1 MKVFFK
7 KHVKDIV
14 YIFMFLILFV
24 LCITLFVTK
33 DDGNN
38 GQWREAY
45 SYTTCSVGGSTT
57 THFVVS
63 EEEWENV
70 KDLGYDDEYDFIHVP
85 KQIFVKIEGNTYYA
99 KYVGWNGYTREF
111 SGDIRYLSSVVWK

>member
-7 KHVKDIV
+7 NHVKDIV
-14 YIFMFLILFV
+14 YILMLLILFS

-33 DDGNN
+33 EDGNN

-45 SYTTCSVGGSTT
+45 SYSTCNVGGSIT
-57 THFVVS
+57 THFTVS
-63 EEEWENV
+63 EEEWENM
-70 KDLGYDDEYDFIHVP
+70 KNLGYDDEYNFIHGP
-85 KQIFVKIEGNTYYA
+85 KQIFVKIEGTVYYA
-99 KYVGWNGYTREF
+99 RYVGWNGFTREL

>member
-45 SYTTCSVGGSTT
+45 SYTIWDETYCI
-57 THFVVS
+57 VS
-63 EEEWENV
+63 EDTWNNMDKSYHNSENGFKYGSKEILIKINNYKFQV
-70 KDLGYDDEYDFIHVP
+70 KFI
-85 KQIFVKIEGNTYYA
+85 
-99 KYVGWNGYTREF
+99 GWNDKTLEYEY
-111 SGDIRYLSSVVWK
+111 DIRYLTSVVWK